1 LGKRRQVLIPER
13 VLRRSTRTRAANTP
27 ASSSSGCWPTTASK
41 AGQVHTALS
50 YGAIAF
56 SGTTSSDPDGSIA
69 SYAWAF
75 GDGSTG
81 SGATPAH
88 SYAGVGT
95 YTVTLAVTDNGGF
108 TATAS
113 TTAMVSTGS
122 NPQPPVSRPGGPYG
136 GTASGAQVLHAYATA
151 GTYTVTLSVT
161 DDAGLTTSATTTA
174 TITAAA
180 NEGATLYSLNC
191 ADCHGNDPRG
201 GRTGERVVGAGAN
214 SIHEAIGEARAMR
227 YLDCLPDGDVSQVS
241 AYLKGLAARGIAIS
255 GQADFQGTGS
265 AARCGR
271 AEVWRTAPSRF
282 RTVRRATNTRCR
294 TPCRHPRRAGP
305 GR

>member
-1 LGKRRQVLIPER
+1 
-13 VLRRSTRTRAANTP
+13 
-27 ASSSSGCWPTTASK
+27 
-41 AGQVHTALS
+41 
-50 YGAIAF
+50 
-56 SGTTSSDPDGSIA
+56 
-69 SYAWAF
+69 
-75 GDGSTG
+75 
-81 SGATPAH
+81 
-88 SYAGVGT
+88 VGT
-95 YTVTLAVTDNGGF
+95 YTVSLAVTDNGGF

-180 NEGATLYSLNC
+180 NDGATLYSLNC
-191 ADCHGNDPRG
+191 ADCHGNDARG

-241 AYLKGLAARGIAIS
+241 AYLKGLDRP
-255 GQADFQGTGS
+255 
-265 AARCGR
+265 R
-271 AEVWRTAPSRF
+271 APRSDA
-282 RTVRRATNTRCR
+282 RRATG
-294 TPCRHPRRAGP
+294 RHEARRPGSKGHRNIGP
-305 GR
+305 GRLSGYWQRGPVRSSRSLANCTEPLPNCAPSH